1 MRKIGVLSLALALAL
16 TLSLPIAVA
25 CVAGPVDTTPEPSPG
40 FTAPAHG
47 VSGIGLYL
55 GSEWVYQDFVY
66 DDGGA
71 LDNAA
76 DIVEVRV
83 SASGNDLIVRITLNS
98 FTEGSPVAIGMA
110 VGEQQ
115 SPARD
120 WPYSAEVSSQWD
132 CFVLATPE
140 DVFCIEPD
148 EPIQELEPPII
159 NLSEGTID
167 FCLPEAVI
175 GDPTLRLTIASGGWD
190 PGAATLEIVDLAFNH
205 RQLETTTSEFRS
217 EAQTA
222 AIDSGVLDGF
232 FADVSFPTLGNS
244 MVEPL
249 PSEPGI
255 YDRVYRSCQDLGL
268 GYGTEF
274 PKYRGRWQ
282 PYILYVPDS
291 YSDGEPA
298 PLILMLHALGG
309 THFQYLSGGFLPQI
323 GGELGAL
330 VITPLALGIDGWYWD
345 EALVDTLDA
354 WCDMD
359 RHYSV
364 DKERVY
370 VTGYSMGGYGTYRLT
385 TLFPELF
392 AAAATWVGP
401 PAYQY
406 WAYPSQPIPAGSRQ
420 QPGKTTEMVE
430 NVAYVPTYIIAGSAD
445 TLVPVSGAD
454 YHASRYASLGYEYR
468 YARHTEMGHLEYAY
482 HNDFSRERDWL
493 SSHQRVI
500 DPPQVMLRIRPSA
513 WVTSDRPSDEQ
524 IAILGHLRELLAELG
539 GQLDGA
545 YWVSGVATTVNGQ
558 DFATV
563 DLTSHGKAARIPIVA
578 PVGPDTITDFGDPAY
593 PGTTYVL
600 QGNDRTFDL
609 APMENRLVGSLS
621 GVSELTVDLDRAELL
636 SVDLDLDISVDQD
649 VTLRLISGG
658 TEHIVML
665 SP

>member
-1 MRKIGVLSLALALAL
+1 MLL
-16 TLSLPIAVA
+16 LPVAVA
-25 CVAGPVDTTPEPSPG
+25 CVTGPVDTTPEPSPG
-40 FTAPAHG
+40 FVAPSHG

-55 GSEWVYQDFVY
+55 GSEWVYQDFIY

-76 DIVEVRV
+76 DIVEARV
-83 SASGNDLIVRITLNS
+83 CASGNDLMVRVTLNS
-98 FTEGSPVAIGMA
+98 FTEGSPVAVGMA
-110 VGEQQ
+110 VGEQE
-115 SPARD
+115 SAARD
-120 WPYSAEVSSQWD
+120 WPYSAGVSSQWD
-132 CFVLATPE
+132 WFVLATPQA
-140 DVFCIEPD
+140 VFLTETD
-148 EPIQELEPPII
+148 ESVQELAPPII
-159 NLSEGTID
+159 NFSEGTIE
-167 FCLPEAVI
+167 FYLPEAAI
-175 GDPTLRLTIASGGWD
+175 EDPTLRLTIASGDWD
-190 PGAATLEIVDLAFNH
+190 PGAETLEVVDLAFNH
-205 RQLETTTSEFRS
+205 RYLETTTTGFRS

-222 AIDSGVLDGF
+222 AINNGDLNGF
-232 FADVSFPTLGNS
+232 FADVSFLTLRSGI
-244 MVEPL
+244 VESL

-255 YDRVYRSCQDLGL
+255 YDRIYHSCQDLGL
-268 GYGTEF
+268 GYGTVF

-282 PYILYVPDS
+282 PYILCIPDS
-291 YSDGEPA
+291 YRPGQPA
-298 PLILMLHALGG
+298 PLILMLHALGQ

-330 VITPLALGIDGWYWD
+330 VITPLALGTDGWYWD

-354 WCDMD
+354 WVDVD
-359 RHYSV
+359 RHYSI
-364 DKERVY
+364 DQERVY

-385 TLFPELF
+385 TLLPELF

-430 NVAYVPTYIIAGSAD
+430 NIAYVPTYIIAGSAD
-445 TLVPVSGAD
+445 TLVPVSGVD
-454 YHASRYASLGYEYR
+454 YHASRYASLGHEYR
-468 YARHTEMGHLEYAY
+468 YTRHEGMSHAY
-482 HNDFSRERDWL
+482 LHDDYSRERDWL
-493 SSHQRVI
+493 SGRQRI
-500 DPPQVMLRIRPSA
+500 TDPPQVTLRIRQSA

-524 IAILGHLRELLAELG
+524 IAILGHLRGLLTELG

-545 YWVSGVATTVNGQ
+545 YWVSGVVPTVTGD
-558 DFATV
+558 DFAIV
-563 DLTSHGKAARIPIVA
+563 DLTSHGKAARVPIVT
-578 PVGPDTITDFGDPAY
+578 PIGPETITGFGNPSY

-609 APMENRLVGSLS
+609 APVENRLVGSLS
-621 GVSELTVDLDRAELL
+621 GVSELTVDLDRAGLS

-658 TEHIVML
+658 AEHIVML

>member
-1 MRKIGVLSLALALAL
+1 MRKIGILSLVLVLIL
-16 TLSLPIAVA
+16 ILLSVAVA
-25 CVAGPVDTTPEPSPG
+25 CVAGPVDNTPEPLPG
-40 FTAPAHG
+40 FTALSHG
-47 VSGIGLYL
+47 VSGIGLHL
-55 GSEWVYQDFVY
+55 GSEWVYQDFIY
-66 DDGGA
+66 DDGDV

-76 DIVEVRV
+76 DIVEARV
-83 SASGNDLIVRITLNS
+83 SASGDDLMVRVTLNS
-98 FTEGSPVAIGMA
+98 FTEGSPVAVGMA
-110 VGEQQ
+110 VGEQGSQ
-115 SPARD
+115 SRN
-120 WPYSAEVSSQWD
+120 WPYSAGVSSQWE

-140 DVFCIEPD
+140 AVFSIEPD
-148 EPIQELEPPII
+148 ESIQELEPPII
-159 NLSEGTID
+159 DFSEGIIE
-167 FCLPEAVI
+167 FCLPEAVM

-190 PGAATLEIVDLAFNH
+190 PGAETLEVVDLAFNH
-205 RQLETTTSEFRS
+205 RHLETITTEFRS

-222 AIDSGVLDGF
+222 AIDSGDLNGF
-232 FADVSFPTLGNS
+232 FADVSFLTLQS
-244 MVEPL
+244 DIVESL

-282 PYILYVPDS
+282 PYILYIPDS
-291 YSDGEPA
+291 YHHGQQA
-298 PLILMLHALGG
+298 PLILMLHALGQ
-309 THFQYLSGGFLPQI
+309 THFQYLSGEFFPQI

-330 VITPLALGIDGWYWD
+330 VITPLALGTDGWYWD

-354 WCDMD
+354 WVDVD
-359 RHYSV
+359 QHYSV
-364 DKERVY
+364 DRDQVY

-392 AAAATWVGP
+392 AAAVTWVGP

-406 WAYPSQPIPAGSRQ
+406 WAFPSQPIPIGSRQ

-445 TLVPVSGAD
+445 TLVPVSGVN
-454 YHASRYASLGYEYR
+454 YHAGRYTALGHEYR
-468 YARHTEMGHLEYAY
+468 YAQHEGMSHAY
-482 HNDFSRERDWL
+482 LHGDYSRERDWL
-493 SSHQRVI
+493 SDRQRI
-500 DPPQVMLRIRPSA
+500 TDPPQVMLRIRPSA

-524 IAILGHLRELLAELG
+524 VSILGHLRGLLTELG

-545 YWVSGVATTVNGQ
+545 YWVSGVVPTVTSD
-558 DFATV
+558 DFAIV
-563 DLTSHGKAARIPIVA
+563 DLTSHGEAARIPIVT
-578 PVGPDTITDFGDPAY
+578 PIGPDTITGFGDPSY

-600 QGNDRTFDL
+600 QGNDRTFEL
-609 APMENRLVGSLS
+609 APVENRLVGSLS
-621 GVSELTVDLDRAELL
+621 GVSELTVDLDRAGLS

-658 TEHIVML
+658 TEYIVML

>member
-1 MRKIGVLSLALALAL
+1 MRRVGILSLALVV
-16 TLSLPIAVA
+16 TLMLLPVTVA
-25 CVAGPVDTTPEPSPG
+25 CVAGPGDTTPEPLPG
-40 FTAPAHG
+40 FTASSHG

-55 GSEWVYQDFVY
+55 GSEWVYQDFIY
-66 DDGGA
+66 DDGSV

-76 DIVEVRV
+76 DIVEARV
-83 SASGNDLIVRITLNS
+83 SASGDDLMVRVTLNS
-98 FTEGSPVAIGMA
+98 FTEGSPIAVGMA
-110 VGEQQ
+110 VGEQGSQ
-115 SPARD
+115 ARD
-120 WPYSAEVSSQWD
+120 WPYSAGVSSQWEW
-132 CFVLATPE
+132 FVLATPE
-140 DVFCIEPD
+140 AVFSMETD
-148 EPIQELEPPII
+148 ESVQELAPPII
-159 NLSEGTID
+159 DFSEGTIE
-167 FCLPEAVI
+167 FCLPEAVM

-190 PGAATLEIVDLAFNH
+190 PGAETLEVVDLAFNH
-205 RQLETTTSEFRS
+205 RQLETTTTEFRS

-222 AIDSGVLDGF
+222 AINDGDLNGF
-232 FADVSFPTLGNS
+232 FADVSFPTLGNG

-291 YSDGEPA
+291 YSHEQST

-354 WCDMD
+354 WVDVD
-359 RHYSV
+359 QHYSI
-364 DKERVY
+364 DKDRVY
-370 VTGYSMGGYGTYRLT
+370 ITGYSMGGYGTYRLS
-385 TLFPELF
+385 TLFSELF

-406 WAYPSQPIPAGSRQ
+406 WAFPSQPIPAGPRQ

-430 NVAYVPTYIIAGSAD
+430 NVAYVPTYIIAGSVD
-445 TLVPVSGAD
+445 TLVPVSGVN
-454 YHASRYASLGYEYR
+454 YHAGRYAALNHEYR
-468 YARHTEMGHLEYAY
+468 YARHEGMSHAY
-482 HNDFSRERDWL
+482 LHDDYSRERAWL
-493 SSHQRVI
+493 SGRQRVT
-500 DPPQVMLRIRPSA
+500 DPPQVTLRIRQSA

-524 IAILGHLRELLAELG
+524 IAILGHLRELLTELG

-545 YWVSGVATTVNGQ
+545 YWVSGVVPTVTGD
-558 DFATV
+558 DFAIV
-563 DLTSHGKAARIPIVA
+563 DLTSHGEAARVPIVT
-578 PVGPDTITDFGDPAY
+578 PIGPDTITGFGNSSY

-609 APMENRLVGSLS
+609 APVENRLVGSLS
-621 GVSELTVDLDRAELL
+621 GVSELTVDLDRAGLS
-636 SVDLDLDISVDQD
+636 SVDLDLDISVEQD

-658 TEHIVML
+658 TEYIVTL

>member
-1 MRKIGVLSLALALAL
+1 VKKIGILSLALVLAL
-16 TLSLPIAVA
+16 VLLSVVVA
-25 CVAGPVDTTPEPSPG
+25 CVTEPVDNTPEPLPG

-47 VSGIGLYL
+47 VSGSGLYL
-55 GSEWVYQDFVY
+55 GSEWVYQDFIY
-66 DDGGA
+66 DDGGI

-76 DIVEVRV
+76 DIVEARV
-83 SASGNDLIVRITLNS
+83 SASGDDLMVRVTLNS
-98 FTEGSPVAIGMA
+98 FTEGSPVAVGVA
-110 VGEQQ
+110 VGEQGSQ
-115 SPARD
+115 AHN
-120 WPYSAEVSSQWD
+120 WPYSAGVSSQWEW
-132 CFVLATPE
+132 FVLATPE
-140 DVFCIEPD
+140 AVFSIEPD
-148 EPIQELEPPII
+148 ESIQELEPPII
-159 NLSEGTID
+159 DFSEGTIE
-167 FCLPEAVI
+167 FCLPEAVM

-190 PGAATLEIVDLAFNH
+190 PGIETLEVVDLAFNH
-205 RQLETTTSEFRS
+205 RHFETTTTEFRS

-232 FADVSFPTLGNS
+232 FADVSLATLGNG
-244 MVEPL
+244 MVDPL

-291 YSDGEPA
+291 YRHGQPA
-298 PLILMLHALGG
+298 PLVLMLHALGQ
-309 THFQYLSGGFLPQI
+309 THFQYLSGEFFSQI

-330 VITPLALGIDGWYWD
+330 VITPLALGTDGWYWD

-354 WCDMD
+354 WVDVD
-359 RHYSV
+359 QHYSI
-364 DKERVY
+364 DEDQVY

-406 WAYPSQPIPAGSRQ
+406 WPFPSQPIPAGPRQ

-445 TLVPVSGAD
+445 TLVPVSGVN
-454 YHASRYASLGYEYR
+454 YHAGRYAALGHGYR
-468 YARHTEMGHLEYAY
+468 YAQHEGMSHAY
-482 HNDFSRERDWL
+482 LHSDYSRERDWL
-493 SSHQRVI
+493 SGRQRI
-500 DPPQVMLRIRPSA
+500 TDPPQVMLRIRPSA
-513 WVTSDRPSDEQ
+513 WVTSNRPSDEQ
-524 IAILGHLRELLAELG
+524 IAILGHLQELLIELD
-539 GQLDGA
+539 GQLNGA
-545 YWVSGVATTVNGQ
+545 YWVSGVVPTVTG
-558 DFATV
+558 DESAIV
-563 DLTSHGKAARIPIVA
+563 DLTSYGKAARVPLITPI
-578 PVGPDTITDFGDPAY
+578 GRETITGFGNPTY

-600 QGNDRTFDL
+600 QGNDRTFGT
-609 APMENRLVGSLS
+609 APVQNRLVGSLS
-621 GVSELTVDLDRAELL
+621 GVSELTVDLDRTGLS

-649 VTLRLISGG
+649 VTLRLISDG
-658 TEHIVML
+658 TEHTVIL